1 MPVIRPLSC
10 ARTGERHRHSQRL
23 RTAAPID
30 TGTRDYIT
38 HLMATDDHP
47 TYPEP
52 NRSSPDDRTL
62 LETIAETEPTTIPE
76 LADGLGVH
84 PATIERRCLELQRRG
99 LVRQCTGGHLTVA
112 DSTGDERSNANASL
126 TPDGGSSEPVA
137 GD

>member
-1 MPVIRPLSC
+1 
-10 ARTGERHRHSQRL
+10 
-23 RTAAPID
+23 
-30 TGTRDYIT
+30 
-38 HLMATDDHP
+38 MATDDHP
-47 TYPEP
+47 TEPEPEP

-62 LETIAETEPTTIPE
+62 LETIADTEPTTIPE

-112 DSTGDERSNANASL
+112 DSTADERSNANANANASL
-126 TPDGGSSEPVA
+126 SPDGGSSEPVA